1 MEIIGFRDTSPAR
14 LILQYIQRQGQ
25 ATIKELEDVLGVST
39 TAVREH
45 LSHLY
50 ANGLVTSHSVR
61 HGPGRPRLV
70 YTLTDKAQALFPKQ
84 YELLINLLLQEIAV
98 QEGTHRVE
106 QLLERVGAR
115 LAEEYTERISEE
127 DIKVRLDELRTMLE
141 TRGIAAE
148 LQPSG
153 EGIKILSCPFLDV
166 AQEHGE
172 VCAMEQQM
180 IEQVLGEEV
189 TLDNSIR
196 DGHYHCCFN
205 LVQKRNTNGNS

>member
-14 LILQYIQRQGQ
+14 LILQFIQRQGQ

-70 YTLTDKAQALFPKQ
+70 YTLTDKAQTLFPKQ
-84 YELLINLLLQEIAV
+84 YELLINLLLQEIAI
-98 QEGTHRVE
+98 QEGAHRVE
-106 QLLERVGAR
+106 QLLERVGKR
-115 LAEEYTERISEE
+115 LASEYSERISE
-127 DIKVRLDELRTMLE
+127 DDVRIRLDELRTMLE

-153 EGIKILSCPFLDV
+153 EGLKILSCPFLDV

-172 VCAMEQQM
+172 VCTMERQM

-189 TLDNSIR
+189 VLERSIR
-196 DGHYHCCFN
+196 DGHHHCCFHLN
-205 LVQKRNTNGNS
+205 KPEKKNP

>member
-14 LILQYIQRQGQ
+14 LILEHIQRQGQ

-70 YTLTDKAQALFPKQ
+70 YTLTDKAHGLFPKQ
-84 YELLINLLLQEIAV
+84 YELLINLLLQEIAAE
-98 QEGTHRVE
+98 EGAQRVE
-106 QLLERVGAR
+106 QLLERVGTR
-115 LAEEYTERISEE
+115 LAHEYAERMNED
-127 DIKVRLDELRTMLE
+127 DIKVRMDELRTMLE
-141 TRGIAAE
+141 TRGIPAE
-148 LQPSG
+148 LHPSG

-166 AQEHGE
+166 AQEHSE

-189 TLDNSIR
+189 ILDHSIR
-196 DGHYHCCFN
+196 DGHYHCCFHLLN
-205 LVQKRNTNGNS
+205 KRNNST